1 MSISTININL
11 NPCLIFSLLLEE
23 EKAKKDPRYRLKA
36 RNAETK
42 TILNELDETYKPEV
56 MKLHTCIFVRN

>member
-1 MSISTININL
+1 M
-11 NPCLIFSLLLEE
+11 CSLLLEE

-36 RNAETK
+36 LNAETK

-56 MKLHTCIFVRN
+56 IIFIYMS